1 MKKHG
6 NQFWIHNGPM
16 SNRLDMTVNQITGFF
31 CLVTWEIAPGAQGHK
46 DKITEEKNV
55 KNRTKWS
62 NIQIIIFPNEE
73 RKEQTKVDTVMDELI
88 KENFSPDS
96 SVGKES
102 AYNSGDPGLIPGSG
116 RSTGEGIGYPLQY
129 SWASLVAQLVKN
141 LPTMRETWV
150 GKILWRRERLS
161 TPVFW
166 PGELHGLYSPWG
178 AESRTRLSNFHSLK
192 LKKMCP

>member
-1 MKKHG
+1 
-6 NQFWIHNGPM
+6 
-16 SNRLDMTVNQITGFF
+16 
-31 CLVTWEIAPGAQGHK
+31 
-46 DKITEEKNV
+46 
-55 KNRTKWS
+55 
-62 NIQIIIFPNEE
+62 
-73 RKEQTKVDTVMDELI
+73 MDELI

-192 LKKMCP
+192 LKRCVLKNESINFQCNLTNFRYKGKNLISIQVKTKNRFLRKNTTMKPASRPLINYKPQVSGRWPYRGYRL